1 VVLNSDLKLFICSS
15 LLGGSDEGRSIPFL
29 SIDALIVIY
38 EKILRNLVRFIH
50 DSSFSWA
57 QDAASMLSIDAKI
70 SAEHDSLNIVETAKV
85 SLEILDGSFFCLKT
99 LDGVG
104 RIVSG
109 ILAAIFVIEWEC
121 NSSKALD
128 YSLDDIGRRSLGEYA
143 HTFHNKI
150 TVHFLKSLCI
160 ENFMGL
166 WKVLIESVK
175 SAIFVEDSR
184 VNNRITSLCCT
195 WVLEILERVCADEND
210 EQNLLHHLLRKEDRW
225 PVFVV
230 QKFSTTKV
238 FTHIVICLYLIEE
251 SCFVLCTC
259 VYMIE

>member
-1 VVLNSDLKLFICSS
+1 M
-15 LLGGSDEGRSIPFL
+15 
-29 SIDALIVIY
+29 IVIY

-50 DSSFSWA
+50 DSSFYWA
-57 QDAASMLSIDAKI
+57 QDVASMLSIDAKI
-70 SAEHDSLNIVETAKV
+70 SAEHDSSLNIVETAKV

-128 YSLDDIGRRSLGEYA
+128 YSLDDIARRSLGEYA
-143 HTFHNKI
+143 HAFHNKI

-160 ENFMGL
+160 ENFRGL

-195 WVLEILERVCADEND
+195 WVLEILERVCVDEND
-210 EQNLLHHLLRKEDRW
+210 EQNLLHNLLRKEDRW

-230 QKFSTTKV
+230 QKFSLTKV
-238 FTHIVICLYLIEE
+238 FTHGYLSLFNRKILFCIMHLRLHDRIG
-251 SCFVLCTC
+251 SMLCWSILLC
-259 VYMIE
+259 KLGYQCQYW